1 MLPKAECPSH
11 LKTTITI
18 LHSTHFTLPSTT
30 HSPLNAINFQEMRP
44 QPINNPNGHH
54 RQRYLWYALALA
66 SFFPTI
72 INNKLNLSSQ
82 LLIPAPPTILHR
94 ITDQQRQCP
103 QTLKPT
109 QIPCE
114 NFIVILDEVSKRE
127 SKVEDAHEVSFVE
140 ELHAEGHL
148 GGTAGIYKEVVAM
161 EGEPGL
167 VTEFPGGEC
176 ELVLFSSVLGGF
188 CEIY

>member
-1 MLPKAECPSH
+1 
-11 LKTTITI
+11 
-18 LHSTHFTLPSTT
+18 
-30 HSPLNAINFQEMRP
+30 MRP
-44 QPINNPNGHH
+44 QPINNLNVHP
-54 RQRYLWYALALA
+54 RRRYLWYALKLA

-72 INNKLNLSSQ
+72 INNKLDLSPQ
-82 LLIPAPPTILHR
+82 ILIHAPLAILHR
-94 ITDQQRQCP
+94 VTDQQRQCP
-103 QTLKPT
+103 QTFKPT
-109 QIPCE
+109 QIPSE
-114 NFIVILDEVSKRE
+114 NFILILDEVSKRE

-148 GGTAGIYKEVVAM
+148 GGTGGIYKEVVAI

-167 VTEFPGGEC
+167 VTEFRGGEC